1 MKYKVLEEFVLNGIT
16 QKADSI
22 IDLDYQRANLKSI
35 QKNIEKVDEKAALA
49 DKSVLGS
56 IVPGK
61 ELTPEQKEKLAKE
74 NVEVSAE
81 AQRLAA
87 EHRAIDQIEGK
98 NEPPVKIIADLL
110 KEKLVNEEFEK
121 KEIVAPIE
129 PKAE

>member
-1 MKYKVLEEFVLNGIT
+1 MKYKILEEFILNGIT
-16 QKADSI
+16 QKVDSI
-22 IDLDYQRANLKSI
+22 VDLDYQRANLKSI
-35 QKNIEKVDEKAALA
+35 QGKIEKIDEKAAIA

-81 AQRLAA
+81 TQRLAA
-87 EHRAIDQIEGK
+87 EHRAADQIEGK
-98 NEPPVKIIADLL
+98 NEPPVKVIADLL

-121 KEIVAPIE
+121 KEIVE